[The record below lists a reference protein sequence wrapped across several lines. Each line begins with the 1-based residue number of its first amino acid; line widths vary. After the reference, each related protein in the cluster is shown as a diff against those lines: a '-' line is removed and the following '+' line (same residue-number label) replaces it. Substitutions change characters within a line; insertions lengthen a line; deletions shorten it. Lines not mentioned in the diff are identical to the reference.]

1 MKVDLT
7 EVYRIEG
14 AATAELRNIDRA
26 LRRFAAKAAAYERA
40 NHTYKNR
47 TGNLE
52 RSTQGSVTKDGDTFE
67 VSLVM
72 GMEYASYVVGRG
84 FSQIDIAEQ
93 MLATDIEDYLNR
105 VGFFF

>member
-7 EVYRIEG
+7 EVIQVQD
-14 AATAELRNIDRA
+14 ASLAELKNIDRA
-26 LRRFAAKAAAYERA
+26 MRRYVQKAAAYERA
-40 NHTYKNR
+40 NHYYQNR

-72 GMEYASYVVGRG
+72 GMDYASYVVGRG
-84 FSQIDIAEQ
+84 FSQIDVAEK
-93 MLATDIEDYLNR
+93 MLETDIENYLNNL
-105 VGFFF
+105 GLFF